1 MRKAFVFL
9 TFILLTCVAVAQTEQ
24 PNYKTAIGKFKE
36 YYNTNQPEKLFAMF
50 SPEVK
55 SGLPLE
61 KTKDLIT
68 QMQAQ
73 IGNLKETTFINYF
86 KTAGVYK
93 AEYAKATLLINL
105 SLNGLNQIDGLF
117 FNEYKPEKAADSK
130 PSVVSNIKTAV
141 EAASQTPIND
151 PSLTETPITL
161 NTLAGTLSGTL
172 TMPKNA
178 SGKIPVV
185 LIIPGSG
192 PTDRDGNSSLGP
204 KPNTY
209 KMIAAE
215 LGKAGIA
222 SLRYDKRGVGQ
233 SKTTAKEADT
243 KFTDMADDAN
253 EFAAML
259 KEDSRFSKL
268 IVLGHSEGSLAGMLM
283 IASTEVQFNGFISAA
298 GAGDPADVILTE
310 QLKKSAPPS
319 VQTEFKRIVDSLR
332 KGKTTEKVDPA
343 LYSIMR
349 PSIQKYMMNWMA
361 FDPQRVIKRIKVP
374 ILIIQGTTDMQI
386 SVAQAEK
393 LKKAKSE
400 ATLKIIDGMSH
411 ILKDGPTDREQN
423 LETYNKPDLPLKPEF
438 ITAVVSFISSVK

>member
-1 MRKAFVFL
+1 MKKALVFL
-9 TFILLTCVAVAQTEQ
+9 ALLWVACAATAQTEQ
-24 PNYKTAIGKFKE
+24 PNYKVAIGRFKKF
-36 YYNTNQPEKLFAMF
+36 YNANQPDSLFGMF

-55 SGLPLE
+55 AGLPIE

-68 QMQAQ
+68 QMHAQ
-73 IGNLKETTFINYF
+73 IGNLKATTFTGYF

-93 AEYAKATLLINL
+93 AEYEKATLLINL
-105 SLNGLNQIDGLF
+105 SLNGLNQVDGLY
-117 FNEYKPEKAADSK
+117 FNEYKGDKAAEAK
-130 PSVVSNIKTAV
+130 LTEVKTAV

-151 PSLTETPITL
+151 PSLTESPITL

-178 SGKIPVV
+178 AGKIPVV

-192 PTDRDGNSSLGP
+192 PTDRDGNSTPGLRS
-204 KPNTY
+204 NTY
-209 KMIAAE
+209 KLIAAA

-233 SKTTAKEADT
+233 SKSSAKEADT

-253 EFAAML
+253 ELAGML

-283 IASTEVQFNGFISAA
+283 IASTEIPFNGFISAA
-298 GAGDPADVILTE
+298 GAGDPADIILTE

-332 KGKTTEKVDPA
+332 KGKTTDRVDPA

-361 FDPQRVIKRIKVP
+361 FDPQRVIKRVKTP

-386 SVAQAEK
+386 GVAQAEK

-400 ATLKIIDGMSH
+400 ATLKIIEGMSH
-411 ILKDGPTDREQN
+411 ILKDGPPDREQN
-423 LETYNKPDLPLKPEF
+423 LATYNNPDLPLKPEF
-438 ITAVVSFISSVK
+438 VTAVVSFINTVK

>member
-1 MRKAFVFL
+1 MKKVLVFL
-9 TFILLTCVAVAQTEQ
+9 ALLLVACPAMAQTEQ
-24 PNYKTAIGKFKE
+24 PNYKTAISKFKK
-36 YYNTNQPEKLFAMF
+36 YYNASQPDSIFGMF
-50 SPEVK
+50 SPDVK
-55 SGLPLE
+55 ASLPLE
-61 KTKDLIT
+61 KTRDLVT
-68 QMQAQ
+68 QMHTQ
-73 IGNLKETTFINYF
+73 IGELKATTFTGYF
-86 KTAGVYK
+86 SSAGMYK
-93 AEYAKATLLINL
+93 ADYEKATLMINL
-105 SLNGLNQIDGLF
+105 SLNGLNQVDGLYF
-117 FNEYKPEKAADSK
+117 KEYKNDQATANKLSD
-130 PSVVSNIKTAV
+130 VKTAV
-141 EAASQTPIND
+141 AAASQTPIND
-151 PSLTETPITL
+151 PSLTESAITL

-172 TMPKNA
+172 TMPKNV

-192 PTDRDGNSSLGP
+192 PIDRDGNSTSGSHP
-204 KPNTY
+204 DTY
-209 KMIAAE
+209 KLIAAA

-233 SKTTAKEADT
+233 SKTSAKEADT
-243 KFTDMADDAN
+243 KFTDMTDDAN
-253 EFAAML
+253 ELAGML

-283 IASTEVQFNGFISAA
+283 IASTEIPINGFISAA
-298 GAGDPADVILTE
+298 GAGDPGDMLLTE
-310 QLKKSAPPS
+310 QLKRSAPPS

-332 KGKTTEKVDPA
+332 KGKTTDRVDPA

-361 FDPQRVIKRIKVP
+361 FDPQRVIKRVKVP

-400 ATLKIIDGMSH
+400 ATLKIIEGMSH
-411 ILKDGPTDREQN
+411 ILKDGPPDREQN

-438 ITAVVSFISSVK
+438 VTTIINFINTVK

>member
-9 TFILLTCVAVAQTEQ
+9 ALILVTCVAVAQTEQ
-24 PNYKTAIGKFKE
+24 PNYKAAIGKFKE
-36 YYNTNQPEKLFAMF
+36 YYNANQPDKLFAMF

-68 QMQAQ
+68 QMHAQ
-73 IGNLKETTFINYF
+73 IGDLKETTFLNYF

-117 FNEYKPEKAADSK
+117 FNEYKPDKSTDAK

-151 PSLTETPITL
+151 PSLTESPITL
-161 NTLAGTLSGTL
+161 STLAGTLSGTL
-172 TMPKNA
+172 TTPKNI

-192 PTDRDGNSSLGP
+192 PTDRDGNSSLGLQT
-204 KPNTY
+204 NTY

-233 SKTTAKEADT
+233 SKTSAKEADT

-253 EFAAML
+253 ELAAML

-283 IASTEVQFNGFISAA
+283 IASTEVPFNGFISAA

-332 KGKTTEKVDPA
+332 KGKTTDKVDPA

-361 FDPQRVIKRIKVP
+361 FDPQRVIKRVKVP

-411 ILKDGPTDREQN
+411 ILKEGPADREQN

-438 ITAVVSFISSVK
+438 ITAVVSFINSVK